1 MVFQIPEEQQK
12 EFFHFFKNH
21 NRRNILA
28 TALVRSEAIGF
39 VDNLEHPDIIF
50 FSAKDRSGACFLAG
64 NYNSPKL
71 KEILEEISEKHFV
84 IVPSEDWEPVLKKS
98 WKSFRSFLLTDLS
111 AENLS
116 VEFVRKLIKPLPEDF
131 HLKGMDVETAEYL
144 LQNWPNP
151 EKIRYYGGPDEFV
164 SDTIAFCIKEDENVV
179 SMAAAARSSEQLT
192 ASVEIDVQ
200 TLQEF
205 RGRGF
210 ATTVCAKLIEY
221 CLELGIEPHWDASN
235 ELSLKLAQ
243 KLGYTNPKQYK
254 AYYYKIS

>member
-1 MVFQIPEEQQK
+1 MAFQIPEEQQK
-12 EFFHFFKNH
+12 EFFRFFKNH

-50 FSAKDRSGACFLAG
+50 FSAKDRKGACFLAG
-64 NYNSPKL
+64 NFNSPKL
-71 KEILEEISEKHFV
+71 KEILAEISEKHFV
-84 IVPSEDWEPVLKKS
+84 IVPSEDWELVLKKY
-98 WKSFRSFLLTDLS
+98 WKSFAYFPLTDLS
-111 AENLS
+111 AEKLS
-116 VEFVRKLIKPLPEDF
+116 LEFVRKLIKPLPEDF
-131 HLKGMDVETAEYL
+131 QLTRMDLETAEYL

-164 SDTIAFCIKEDENVV
+164 SDTIAFCIKEGEKVV

-192 ASVEIDVQ
+192 NSVEIDVQ
-200 TLQEF
+200 TLQEY

-210 ATTVCAKLIEY
+210 AAIVCAKLIEY
-221 CLELGIEPHWDASN
+221 CLERGIEPHWDAAN

-243 KLGYTNPKQYK
+243 KLGYTNPKRYK
-254 AYYYKIS
+254 GYYYRI